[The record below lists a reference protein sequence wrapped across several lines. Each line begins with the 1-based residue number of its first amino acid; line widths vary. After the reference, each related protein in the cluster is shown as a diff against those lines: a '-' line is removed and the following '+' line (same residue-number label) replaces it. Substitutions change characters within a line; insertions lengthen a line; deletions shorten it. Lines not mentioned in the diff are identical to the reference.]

1 MEGTVLTP
9 AKNAVPHMLAIV
21 MEIAPGEMEVAHI
34 KVNHGTVSQNFSL
47 STSLHF
53 FYTLFNILLKC

>member
-1 MEGTVLTP
+1 MLTP

-53 FYTLFNILLKC
+53 FILYLIFY